1 MGTGLLKLAVSLH
14 LHLLERATKD
24 NQLSSVEVEE
34 KGAAFFRGHIG
45 GNNSDAD

>member
-24 NQLSSVEVEE
+24 HQLSSVEE